1 MEQPVAR
8 ATRHALVAD
17 DEWHTRATL
26 ALVLKKAGYQVTTVE
41 DGLEA
46 LRIVTGA
53 SRQATPF
60 DLLVIDV
67 QMPGLTGIEVVEEI
81 GRCGAAAPTLL
92 ITGYRCPDR
101 VAELRRERCL
111 ECAEKPFSPD
121 EFLQHVARLLAR
133 SEHER
138 ASR

>member
-1 MEQPVAR
+1 MSCTTVQP
-8 ATRHALVAD
+8 TRHALVAD
-17 DEWHTRATL
+17 DEKHTRV
-26 ALVLKKAGYQVTTVE
+26 ALSLILRKAGYQVTTAE

-46 LRIVTGA
+46 LRTVEGA
-53 SRQATPF
+53 AHGSTPF
-60 DLLVIDV
+60 DLLVVDV

-81 GRCGAAAPTLL
+81 GRLGATTPTLL
-92 ITGYRCPDR
+92 ITGYRCPER

-121 EFLQHVARLLAR
+121 EFLEHVARLLAR
-133 SEHER
+133 HEHER